1 MELIYE
7 PAALKDLKALPKAD
21 AKRMIEALEQVAAL
35 YPQRLSFVTE
45 MQGAPGY
52 WRARKG
58 MWRAVYRQTD
68 ATIEVVAIN
77 KRGEI
82 YR

>member
-7 PAALKDLKALPKAD
+7 PAALRDLKGLPRAD
-21 AKRMIEALEQVAAL
+21 AKRIMEALRLVVDRH
-35 YPQRLSFVTE
+35 PQRQSFVTE

-52 WRARKG
+52 WRLRKG
-58 MWRAVYRQTD
+58 DWRAIYRQTE
-68 ATIEVVAIN
+68 TRIEVVRVG

-82 YR
+82 YE